1 MCNDK
6 PLLLPI
12 AVDGPHDLVEV
23 GHCEPVNVD
32 RPDLVA
38 LHLTQFNILHGCR
51 PLAFVIEA
59 TMSVRNFHVSFDV
72 EIMRSTCTLITRLL
86 YVVF

>member
-1 MCNDK
+1 MTSLQILVGDDK
-6 PLLLPI
+6 PLLLPV

-23 GHCEPVNVD
+23 GHSEPVHGSVD

-38 LHLTQFNILHGCR
+38 HHLTHFNILQRCR

-72 EIMRSTCTLITRLL
+72 E
-86 YVVF
+86 